1 MQCPTKH
8 EEYRAFASQARGQ
21 AGLLSSGFQRQLLT
35 CDDVADSVNR
45 GAGESQPVAHAA
57 VRIRELGEIRFRQ
70 ENRLICEG
78 NSTQSQPRARIDAES
93 SKTQVMMFPK
103 PAPNNSHSLN
113 LAESQAA
120 R

>member
-35 CDDVADSVNR
+35 CDDVTDSVSR
-45 GAGESQPVAHAA
+45 GDGESQPVAHAA
-57 VRIRELGEIRFRQ
+57 ARIRELGEIRFWQ
-70 ENRLICEG
+70 ENGLNCEG
-78 NSTQSQPRARIDAES
+78 NSTQPKPETRMDAQPP
-93 SKTQVMMFPK
+93 TQVMLFAEPR
-103 PAPNNSHSLN
+103 PNSPHSLN